1 MRDKE
6 DKDGR
11 WCVAVA
17 NLVKDAKFHSK
28 DYDLLRASLDEL
40 QEVRII
46 RPRRSGGVTS
56 EVLIPSFT
64 LDNVSHEGN
73 EEMGSGQKKRGG
85 HLMLWFMISEGKLFH
100 HDRHSIMPL
109 WSRAPSV
116 VRAFGDK
123 PSGEGVGRLPEP
135 GAAGVGE
142 LAAPY

>member
-11 WCVAVA
+11 WCVSVA
-17 NLVKDAKFHSK
+17 HLVKDAKFHSK

-40 QEVRII
+40 QEVRVI

-73 EEMGSGQKKRGG
+73 EEMERGQKKRA
-85 HLMLWFMISEGKLFH
+85 F
-100 HDRHSIMPL
+100 D
-109 WSRAPSV
+109 AV
-116 VRAFGDK
+116 VHQ
-123 PSGEGVGRLPEP
+123 P
-135 GAAGVGE
+135 AALIKSLRKQG
-142 LAAPY
+142 L